1 MALLYALSFGVAI
14 FAHAASA
21 QLPGPMKATAPEKM
35 MPHDGPHSDLLT
47 EFPYL
52 GPPRIVRSP
61 RRPPTSLGNGNMT
74 YLCGECETSVL
85 ETVEYKQVRDLVV
98 KCKKCGCY
106 NDIPPSHHPH

>member
-1 MALLYALSFGVAI
+1 M
-14 FAHAASA
+14 
-21 QLPGPMKATAPEKM
+21 LPKNTVGYTHMRVISKPPDQIRQIARNVGPVIK
-35 MPHDGPHSDLLT
+35 
-47 EFPYL
+47 
-52 GPPRIVRSP
+52 
-61 RRPPTSLGNGNMT
+61 GNGNMT